1 MTYTRE
7 TCSAWAAAWRSS
19 SLVLSASCAEPP
31 NKEINQ
37 AQGAIDA
44 ARAAG
49 ADRFAAAEF
58 TAATDALKR
67 AEEAVAAGD
76 YRLALNHAI
85 DSRERAQAAAKMA
98 VEGRADARGQAERA
112 IAEVATLISRAQAQL
127 KDPDIV
133 RLNGRTLRAPRATVA
148 AAEKMLQEARS
159 ALAGE
164 NYAAVTKALNGAAA
178 DLQAALSEIDA
189 VASPG
194 SSRRKR

>member
-1 MTYTRE
+1 MLR
-7 TCSAWAAAWRSS
+7 AGRRLA
-19 SLVLSASCAEPP
+19 LVIVILSAGCAEPP

-37 AQGAIDA
+37 AQGAIDT

-58 TAATDALKR
+58 SAATDALKR
-67 AEEAVAAGD
+67 SEEAVAARD

-85 DSRERAQAAAKMA
+85 DSRERAQSAAKMA

-127 KDPDIV
+127 KDPDIA

-159 ALAGE
+159 ALADE
-164 NYAAVTKALNGAAA
+164 NYATVTKALNGAAA
-178 DLQAALSEIDA
+178 DLQAALTEIDA

>member
-1 MTYTRE
+1 MLRVGRRL
-7 TCSAWAAAWRSS
+7 A
-19 SLVLSASCAEPP
+19 LVILILSASCAEPP

-49 ADRFAAAEF
+49 ADRFAATEF
-58 TAATDALKR
+58 AAATDALER
-67 AEEAVAAGD
+67 SEEAVAAGD

-85 DSRERAQAAAKMA
+85 DSRERAQSAAKMA

-127 KDPDIV
+127 KNPAIV
-133 RLNGRTLRAPRATVA
+133 RLNARTLRAPRATVV

-164 NYAAVTKALNGAAA
+164 NYAAVAKALNGAAD
-178 DLQAALSEIDA
+178 DLQAALTEIDA

>member
-1 MTYTRE
+1 MLRVGRRV
-7 TCSAWAAAWRSS
+7 A
-19 SLVLSASCAEPP
+19 LVIVILSAGCAEPP

-58 TAATDALKR
+58 SAATDALKR
-67 AEEAVAAGD
+67 SEEAVTAGD

-85 DSRERAQAAAKMA
+85 DSRERAQSAAKMA

-148 AAEKMLQEARS
+148 AAEKLVQEARS
-159 ALAGE
+159 ALARE
-164 NYAAVTKALNGAAA
+164 DYATVTKALNGAAA
-178 DLQAALSEIDA
+178 DLQAALTEIDA

-194 SSRRKR
+194 APRRKR

>member
-1 MTYTRE
+1 MLRVGRRL
-7 TCSAWAAAWRSS
+7 A
-19 SLVLSASCAEPP
+19 LVIVILSASCAEPP

-49 ADRFAAAEF
+49 ADRFAATEF
-58 TAATDALKR
+58 SAATDALKR
-67 AEEAVAAGD
+67 SEEAVAARD

-85 DSRERAQAAAKMA
+85 DSRERAQNAAKMA

-127 KDPDIV
+127 KDPDIA

-148 AAEKMLQEARS
+148 DAEKLLQKARS
-159 ALAGE
+159 ALATE
-164 NYAAVTKALNGAAA
+164 DYAAITTALNGAAA
-178 DLQAALSEIDA
+178 KLQAALTEIDA

-194 SSRRKR
+194 PPRRKR

>member
-1 MTYTRE
+1 MLRVGRRL
-7 TCSAWAAAWRSS
+7 A
-19 SLVLSASCAEPP
+19 LVILLLSAGCGEPP

-49 ADRFAAAEF
+49 ADRFAATEF
-58 TAATDALKR
+58 AAATDALKR

-85 DSRERAQAAAKMA
+85 DSRERAQSSAKMA

-133 RLNGRTLRAPRATVA
+133 RLNGRTLRQPRATVA

-159 ALAGE
+159 ALAAE
-164 NYAAVTKALNGAAA
+164 NYAAVTTALNGAAA
-178 DLQAALSEIDA
+178 DLQAALTEIDA
-189 VASPG
+189 VASPL